1 MPKLKPLK
9 KLSVKQSQTEFLEQE
24 LLRELYEI
32 EKEIAEFRKEQDE
45 LDSHVPKRRTIIPEE
60 ENKLDTLILKHSAVM
75 RKLRILWTHNI
86 LEKTMFYMLY
96 GNGIENNGLNQEKV
110 KNLKFKRV
118 QEEEDHMV
126 YIK

>member
-96 GNGIENNGLNQEKV
+96 GNELNTQEV